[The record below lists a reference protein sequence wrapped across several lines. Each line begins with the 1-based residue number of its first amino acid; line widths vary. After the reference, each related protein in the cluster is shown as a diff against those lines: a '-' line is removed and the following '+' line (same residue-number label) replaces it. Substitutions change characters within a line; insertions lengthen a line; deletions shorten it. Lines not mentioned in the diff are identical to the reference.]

1 MEMTAAPWIY
11 QYPASE
17 FNKEKRCYYVGEN
30 CKGLPDH
37 ICQSAG
43 QSGEGREKQF
53 GEVLLHYWVRSIG
66 IIRDPHRR
74 GPGGP
79 VDEGDG
85 GIAGA
90 GRDR

>member
-1 MEMTAAPWIY
+1 MRHGYT
-11 QYPASE
+11 STLLLN
-17 FNKEKRCYYVGEN
+17 FNEEKRCYYVGEN

-53 GEVLLHYWVRSIG
+53 GEVLLHYWVWSIG

-74 GPGGP
+74 GRSFK
-79 VDEGDG
+79 
-85 GIAGA
+85 ISC
-90 GRDR
+90 